1 MSRVLALL
9 IMLFVFGFA
18 TLVDIKAG
26 ASGDTIETIRSQY
39 ASINR
44 NVRRY
49 KKVKKEL
56 SGYST
61 EGGTMEAYV
70 DGASV
75 KKIVAHFYGET
86 GRADEE
92 YYFWNDQLIFVFRK
106 DSTYSRPLSGKVV
119 STKENRFYFNNG
131 HMIRWL
137 NESGKQVPSS
147 NSGYSEKQNEYLES
161 SRKFTELAG
170 T

>member
-1 MSRVLALL
+1 MTRPFALL
-9 IMLFVFGFA
+9 TIPFVLGFTA
-18 TLVDIKAG
+18 LADVRAR

-39 ASINR
+39 ASINK
-44 NVRRY
+44 NIRRY

-56 SGYST
+56 SGYSA

-70 DGASV
+70 EGGSL
-75 KKIVAHFYGET
+75 KKIVAHFYGEME
-86 GRADEE
+86 RADED
-92 YYFWNDQLIFVFRK
+92 YYFWNDQLIFVFRR
-106 DSTYSRPLSGKVV
+106 DSAYSRPMSGKVV

-131 HMIRWL
+131 RMIRWI
-137 NESGKQVPSS
+137 EGSGKQVPVSY
-147 NSGYSEKQNEYLES
+147 SGFSEKQNEYLES